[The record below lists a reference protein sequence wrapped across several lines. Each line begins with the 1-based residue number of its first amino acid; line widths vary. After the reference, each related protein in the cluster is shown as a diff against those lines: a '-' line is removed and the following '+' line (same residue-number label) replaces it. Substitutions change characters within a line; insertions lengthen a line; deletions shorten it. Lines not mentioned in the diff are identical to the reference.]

1 MCSINNLCTI
11 KSIYEQGKQI
21 EGKRQNKNIL
31 KLAS

>member
-11 KSIYEQGKQI
+11 KSIYEQI